1 MIDVRNLR
9 YRYQGAPQHS
19 LQGLSFDVGAGEI
32 FGFLGPSGA
41 GKSTTQ
47 KILIGLLQDYEGS
60 VRVFEQEVSDWS
72 SEYYDTIGV
81 SFELP
86 NHYRKLTAEENL
98 NYFRALHGDDSLA
111 PETVLS
117 WVALGDAAQKR
128 VAQFSKGMMVRLS
141 VARSILH
148 RPKLLFLDEPTSGL
162 DPVNARRIKDLILW
176 LRDRGTTVFVTTH
189 NMQVAEELSD
199 RVGFIVG
206 GRLAEIDA
214 PDTLKRRYG
223 RRDVRVAY
231 RNGSE
236 GAQETEF
243 SLDGLGENPAFLRLL
258 QSARRIESIHTT
270 ESTLENIFIEV
281 TGEELN

>member
-1 MIDVRNLR
+1 
-9 YRYQGAPQHS
+9 
-19 LQGLSFDVGAGEI
+19 
-32 FGFLGPSGA
+32 
-41 GKSTTQ
+41 
-47 KILIGLLQDYEGS
+47 
-60 VRVFEQEVSDWS
+60 
-72 SEYYDTIGV
+72 
-81 SFELP
+81 
-86 NHYRKLTAEENL
+86 
-98 NYFRALHGDDSLA
+98 
-111 PETVLS
+111 
-117 WVALGDAAQKR
+117 
-128 VAQFSKGMMVRLS
+128 MMVRLS

-162 DPVNARRIKDLILW
+162 DPVNARRVKDLILW

-189 NMQVAEELSD
+189 NMQVAEELCD

-206 GRLAEIDA
+206 GRLVEIDA

-236 GAQETEF
+236 GVQETEF
-243 SLDGLGENPAFLRLL
+243 SLDGLGENQAFLRLL

-281 TGEELN
+281 TGQELN